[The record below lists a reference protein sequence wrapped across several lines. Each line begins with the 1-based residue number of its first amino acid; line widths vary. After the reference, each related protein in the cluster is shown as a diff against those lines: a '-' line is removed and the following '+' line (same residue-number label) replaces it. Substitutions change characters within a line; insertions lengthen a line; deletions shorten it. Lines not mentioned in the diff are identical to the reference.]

1 MSNTTPSL
9 PDQIA
14 SSMVSAKR
22 VQALSDDARDML
34 LYALIGRMIVLNPEG
49 LTDDIAEAEELDAE
63 MNTEAAN
70 DRS

>member
-1 MSNTTPSL
+1 
-9 PDQIA
+9 
-14 SSMVSAKR
+14 MVSAKR
-22 VQALSDDARDML
+22 VRALSDDARDML

-63 MNTEAAN
+63 INTEAAN

>member
-1 MSNTTPSL
+1 MSNTNPTL

-22 VQALSDDARDML
+22 VRALSDDARNML